1 MYVCLFLLLYM
12 YIHQFC
18 FMKLA
23 LYFIYMLR
31 AKAARHTKSVLSGQ
45 CQPWQRRGMNKTVHM
60 DLSLCT
66 IPTLH
71 FK

>member
-31 AKAARHTKSVLSGQ
+31 AKAARQRLQNRFCPGNVSIMHRCLTKSEEIVECG
-45 CQPWQRRGMNKTVHM
+45 
-60 DLSLCT
+60 
-66 IPTLH
+66 I
-71 FK
+71 